1 MRTRPT
7 VMHARRPRRR
17 RTRWRGTHV
26 CSLLLTSSFTPGGTT
41 TRRGGTVPSTGSA
54 ARAVPHQAA
63 GLFTFQN
70 QRPFSS
76 HPASSLFPRPET
88 PRRPLPAGARE
99 TPTSR
104 ARQTIRETPTSRAR
118 QITVKPRQAGRDSTS
133 LPRPLKGPNKPVLDS
148 AGPEVTVRTGP
159 VCYWWPAAC
168 CRAETSREAKS
179 HSPNRS
185 GTQNPSTSSRRHKGV
200 IDRNV
205 PSEFLI
211 PELSRPASPQAR
223 FADWLRPASFRGCFP
238 SGVANTAPGF
248 PTQIPFLGC
257 GSTFR
262 DNQSR
267 FQS

>member
-17 RTRWRGTHV
+17 RTQWRGTHV
-26 CSLLLTSSFTPGGTT
+26 CSLLLTSYSSHRGA
-41 TRRGGTVPSTGSA
+41 RRPAEAGPSPPQAPQPAPCRTKQ
-54 ARAVPHQAA
+54 RAFSHSKTSV
-63 GLFTFQN
+63 
-70 QRPFSS
+70 RSS
-76 HPASSLFPRPET
+76 HPASSLFPSPET

-104 ARQTIRETPTSRAR
+104 ARQAIRETPTSRAR

-133 LPRPLKGPNKPVLDS
+133 LPRPLKGPNKPYSRLHKTRISVQ
-148 AGPEVTVRTGP
+148 TGP

-168 CRAETSREAKS
+168 CRAETSREANS

-248 PTQIPFLGC
+248 PTQVSFLGC

-267 FQS
+267 FQP